1 MMMLKFFFR
10 RLSRA
15 VIVVLGLV
23 IVTFVLTRTLT
34 DPVNIILGP
43 GASERQRETLERSLG
58 FDKPLGTQFL
68 DYMGGLFRGDFGESL
83 QQDQPALQLI
93 LERLPASFLL
103 AFTAMVLAGV
113 IGLTL
118 GIFAGLR
125 PGSLVDRITVGF
137 SSLAVAIPDF
147 WLGLMFII
155 IFAVNLGWL
164 PTGGYEGLGEPRY
177 LILPAVTLA
186 LLPAG
191 RLTRVVRESVAEEM
205 GKDYIVAVR
214 ARGMRTSQI
223 VRKHLL
229 KNIAVASTTII
240 GFDFLLLFSG
250 YGATLEVVYGWPG
263 IGRLA
268 IDATIDEDIIVV
280 SAIVV
285 VTGIIVSV
293 GNILLDMLHAAI
305 DRRITT

>member
-1 MMMLKFFFR
+1 MVMLKFFLR
-10 RLSRA
+10 RFGRA

-23 IVTFVLTRTLT
+23 VVTFLLTRTLT

-43 GASERQRETLERSLG
+43 GASERQRENLEASLG
-58 FDKPLGTQFL
+58 FDRPLLTQFL
-68 DYMGGLFRGDFGESL
+68 DYMGGLFQGDFGESL

-103 AFTAMVLAGV
+103 AFTAVVLAAIVG
-113 IGLTL
+113 ITL
-118 GIFAGLR
+118 GIVAGLR
-125 PGSLVDRITVGF
+125 PGSLVDRVTVGF

-164 PTGGYEGLGEPRY
+164 PTGGYEGLAEPRY
-177 LILPAVTLA
+177 LVLPAVTLA

-205 GKDYIVAVR
+205 GKDYIVASR

-229 KNIAVASTTII
+229 KNISVASTTII

-293 GNILLDMLHAAI
+293 GNILLDLLHAAI
-305 DRRITT
+305 DRRISA